1 MIVRGGTLAIGR
13 MLISSPQAL
22 GIGVGSGD
30 WPESHAAASLAS
42 DGLLGAAWH
51 RPLDT
56 GFPHLDTDGHTILVQ
71 ATFDVTEAC
80 FEWTEWCLFLTDGE
94 IIPHHELA
102 STGAGAVMLSR
113 RKPAA
118 TMGVKEAVTRT
129 LRVPI
134 RFHVPD

>member
-1 MIVRGGTLAIGR
+1 LIVRGGTLAIGR
-13 MLISSPQAL
+13 MLMNGSQSL

-30 WPESHAAASLAS
+30 WPESHLTASLAS

-51 RPLDT
+51 RPLDA
-56 GFPHLDTDGHTILVQ
+56 GFPHLDTDGHTIIAQ
-71 ATFDVTEAC
+71 ATFDPGEAC

-102 STGAGAVMLSR
+102 STGAGAVMLTRS
-113 RKPAA
+113 KPVD

-134 RFHVPD
+134 RFHLPD